1 MRTAT
6 IRVGAAFLLAA
17 ASIAASSATGNADP
31 EQPPAPPTGNV
42 KYTLTSDTGVTF
54 NVNYLVAQPPSK
66 DAYNADP
73 YTYLKKEEVPTP
85 WEFTTTLQD
94 AQWATI
100 DASAA
105 AHGGQAPP
113 NPHCEIS
120 VDGQVVSQSSGP
132 YTARCMLSRW

>member
-6 IRVGAAFLLAA
+6 IRVGAAFLVAA
-17 ASIAASSATGNADP
+17 ASVAASSATGSADP
-31 EQPPAPPTGNV
+31 DQPAPPAGNV
-42 KYTLTSDTGVTF
+42 KYTLISDTGVAF

-73 YTYLKKEEVPTP
+73 YTYLKKEDVPTP
-85 WEFTTTLQD
+85 WEFTTTLAD
-94 AQWATI
+94 PQWATI

-105 AHGGQAPP
+105 AHGGQAAP
-113 NPHCEIS
+113 NPHCTIT
-120 VDGQVVSQSSGP
+120 VDGQVVSESSGP